1 MVIAVSCIAT
11 NQQRPH
17 QKFRTTL
24 MEWKRSLPHDSSF
37 RACHVSSGV
46 GAWKSDRVPNTFF
59 CVFPLRCRVH
69 FPFRAWY
76 MRLWGLPYQLRG
88 LPNRL
93 RGLVHHRFI
102 DERWRLDAQNEF
114 EVFWVLSMCHTHSHT
129 STMFFQN
136 GKHVKIYSSPY
147 TKYSEH
153 VSTWSSQWSFTWKKD
168 HHHWFIIENL
178 NTSTDLPWTRIW
190 IPIVIFN
197 ELEYKVFISRY

>member
-1 MVIAVSCIAT
+1 MILLFELATYRPVWVHEKVIGYQIHFSVFFPWGAESIFPFELGTCGFEDFPISFEAFPT
-11 NQQRPH
+11 G
-17 QKFRTTL
+17 F
-24 MEWKRSLPHDSSF
+24 EASSII
-37 RACHVSSGV
+37 VSS
-46 GAWKSDRVPNTFF
+46 
-59 CVFPLRCRVH
+59 
-69 FPFRAWY
+69 
-76 MRLWGLPYQLRG
+76 
-88 LPNRL
+88 
-93 RGLVHHRFI
+93 
-102 DERWRLDAQNEF
+102 RLDAQNEF